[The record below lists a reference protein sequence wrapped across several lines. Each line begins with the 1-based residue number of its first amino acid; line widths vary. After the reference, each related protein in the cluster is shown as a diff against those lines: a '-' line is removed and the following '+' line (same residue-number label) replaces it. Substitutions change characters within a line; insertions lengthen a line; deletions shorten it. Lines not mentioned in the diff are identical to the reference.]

1 MKCPIL
7 HRILQLYTEN
17 VLQEKLNLKFNMS
30 IKTKKSLL
38 LISYESTSPH
48 GVDMMIVDLFH
59 SKPTQLIIRLVDLTV

>member
-1 MKCPIL
+1 
-7 HRILQLYTEN
+7 
-17 VLQEKLNLKFNMS
+17 MS

-59 SKPTQLIIRLVDLTV
+59 SKPAQLIVRLVESEFSFQ